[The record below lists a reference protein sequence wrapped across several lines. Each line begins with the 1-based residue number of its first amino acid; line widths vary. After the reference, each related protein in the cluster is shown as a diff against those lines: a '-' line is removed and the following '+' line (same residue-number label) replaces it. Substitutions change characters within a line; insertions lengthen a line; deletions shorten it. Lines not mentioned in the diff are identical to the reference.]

1 MGKQLPFP
9 PTDQDRIAQ
18 LRAEIRRHDD
28 LYHNQAQPEIA
39 DDHYDALVDELKTLE
54 AKYPDAAAPDSPS
67 QKPGAP
73 RPKRDKKTAFPP
85 HRHAVPMLSIANTYS
100 ADEIRKFVGRVGGA
114 LADSGDSAPPRY
126 VVELKIDGVAFTA
139 FYRDG
144 AFQSGATRGDGN
156 IGDDITANLQA
167 VDALPKTL
175 KAPFPKG
182 DLEVRGEIYLSNA
195 VFAKLVEAQEEE
207 GAERIFA
214 NPRNATAGT
223 LKLLDP
229 EMVRERNLACFFY
242 QVVDPAEHGL
252 AAQSEALATL
262 EKWGLPVNPTR
273 GVFATPEEILVFRDR
288 LDTERHRL
296 PYGTDGLV
304 IKLDSFRQQDIL
316 GLGTKAPNWAVAYK
330 FTPERAET
338 TVENIRVQVGK
349 LGRLTPVADLQPV
362 LLAGS
367 TITHASLHNE
377 SVLGELDV
385 RIGDRVL
392 VEKAGEIIPQVYE
405 VVAGKRPPGAQP
417 FVMPEACPS
426 CGKPSSTSESADG
439 KRKIVLRFCLNPD
452 CPARRFA
459 AIVHF
464 ASRDAMDIDGMGPAV
479 VEWLL
484 DHHLVKDVADLY
496 TLRREQLLP
505 MTKSGR
511 ELLDRNHAGR
521 GPGKDGGK
529 GDAAKSVD
537 NLLAAIEASKTR
549 GLAKLLFALAI
560 PNIGSTAAQL
570 LARRFGSLEAL
581 RQADAATLAAAEM
594 GESTA
599 YRTLG
604 TTSANRLAE
613 ALRNLPG
620 DTKPYGK
627 DPAALELFLDS
638 LKVEGFKQ
646 ARVKATA
653 AHFGNVEAL
662 LKATPAEIAMV
673 KMGASQVERTLGPV
687 AAHSLRDYLAKPEA
701 KELLERLENCGV
713 ATSASAGSGGA
724 VADKVF
730 VLTGTLPNLG
740 RVEAKRIIEAAGG
753 LVAGSV
759 SRKTDYLVAGEAA
772 GGKLAKAGEYGVKVI
787 DEAELLRLCL
797 QGDGHGHER

>member
-1 MGKQLPFP
+1 MRKKLPFP
-9 PTDQDRIAQ
+9 PNDQERIAR

-28 LYHNQAQPEIA
+28 LYHNKAAPEIA
-39 DDHYDALVDELKTLE
+39 DDHYDALVEELQTLE
-54 AKYPDAAAPDSPS
+54 AKHPEAHAPDSPS

-100 ADEIRKFVGRVGGA
+100 ADEIRKFVGRVAGA
-114 LADSGDSAPPRY
+114 LAEAGDQEAPRFGI
-126 VVELKIDGVAFTA
+126 ELKIDGVAFTA

-144 AFQSGATRGDGN
+144 SFQSGATRGDGN
-156 IGDDITANLQA
+156 IGDDITTNLLA
-167 VDALPKTL
+167 VEALPKTL
-175 KAPFPKG
+175 QAPFPKG
-182 DLEVRGEIYLSNA
+182 DVEVRGEVYLSNA

-229 EMVRERNLACFFY
+229 EMVRERKLACFFY

-252 AAQSEALATL
+252 ATQSEALAAL

-273 GVFATPEEILVFRDR
+273 GVFATPEEILAFRDR
-288 LDTERHRL
+288 MDTERHGL

-304 IKLDSFRQQDIL
+304 IKLDSFRQQEIL
-316 GLGTKAPNWAVAYK
+316 GLGSKAPNWAVAYK
-330 FTPERAET
+330 FAPERAET

-349 LGRLTPVADLQPV
+349 LGRLTPVADLRPV

-377 SVLGELDV
+377 SLLGELDV

-405 VVAGKRPPGAQP
+405 VVKDKRPADALP
-417 FVMPEACPS
+417 FDMPENCPS

-484 DHHLVKDVADLY
+484 DNHLVKDVADLY
-496 TLRREQLLP
+496 TLKREQLLP

-511 ELLDRNHAGR
+511 ELLDRNHS
-521 GPGKDGGK
+521 GKEGGK
-529 GDAAKSVD
+529 GDSAKSVD
-537 NLLAAIEASKTR
+537 NLLAALEASKTR

-581 RQADAATLAAAEM
+581 KETDAATLAAAEM

-604 TTSANRLAE
+604 NTSANRLAE
-613 ALRNLPG
+613 VLKNLPA
-620 DTKPYGK
+620 DIKPYGK
-627 DPAALELFLDS
+627 DPAALEVFLDS
-638 LKVEGFKQ
+638 LKVEGFKE

-653 AHFGNVEAL
+653 AYFGNVEAL

-673 KMGASQVERTLGPV
+673 KMGSSQVERTLGPV
-687 AAHSLRDYLAKPEA
+687 AAKSLRDYLDSPEA
-701 KELLERLENCGV
+701 VRLIGRLQEYGV
-713 ATSASAGSGGA
+713 TTEASAGAGGA
-724 VADKVF
+724 VAGKVF
-730 VLTGTLPNLG
+730 VLTGTLPHLD
-740 RVEAKRIIEAAGG
+740 RVEAKRLIEASGG

-772 GGKLAKAGEYGVKVI
+772 GGKLAKAEEYGVKVI
-787 DEAELLRLCL
+787 NEADLLRLC
-797 QGDGHGHER
+797 GRGEGSENAASDR